1 MPFTL
6 DPIDIKI
13 LDLMQ
18 RDASLSTAELAERVG
33 LSQSPCWRRIQRLR
47 EEGYIK
53 AVVAIVDHKKLG
65 FTMQIFAQV
74 KMTTLSEE
82 ERENFYKAINKPQG
96 IVILT
101 GPTGSGKSTTLA
113 ALLDTLDPD
122 APQVERHLWLVRLL
136 DWMRGD
142 RSSVA
147 TTLERLQLLIERLEG
162 DTELRMRAQAWWLA
176 LLDGVRTGNP
186 DLYARISEVRWDEGG
201 GLRVFLPGVIVRAP
215 SDCGVARFEEILPV
229 EQDVTRRGLR
239 AVEFD
244 LRFRDQV
251 VARIQ

>member
-74 KMTTLSEE
+74 KMTTLTEE
-82 ERENFYKAINKPQG
+82 ERENFYKAIHNIPEILECWTVFGEMDAMLKIMAPDVSWYQDFIFAVLLKLPG
-96 IVILT
+96 VVDVRSIVTLAE
-101 GPTGSGKSTTLA
+101 SKSTTA
-113 ALLDTLDPD
+113 VP
-122 APQVERHLWLVRLL
+122 
-136 DWMRGD
+136 
-142 RSSVA
+142 
-147 TTLERLQLLIERLEG
+147 
-162 DTELRMRAQAWWLA
+162 
-176 LLDGVRTGNP
+176 
-186 DLYARISEVRWDEGG
+186 
-201 GLRVFLPGVIVRAP
+201 
-215 SDCGVARFEEILPV
+215 
-229 EQDVTRRGLR
+229 LR
-239 AVEFD
+239 A
-244 LRFRDQV
+244 RQFR
-251 VARIQ
+251 